1 LVGVRST
8 YRLVLALLLVGGCAS
23 SSPPPPKVPPDP
35 DLAALTQWL
44 KLDPEQQKKTR
55 ELLDQLAQRNALIR
69 EKWERQHRVRQ
80 EEWLASRSI
89 FLHDLAAILT
99 EEQQRLWAQANLKM
113 QVKGRGRSPN

>member
-1 LVGVRST
+1 MRPT
-8 YRLVLALLLVGGCAS
+8 YQLALFVLLAGACA
-23 SSPPPPKVPPDP
+23 SSPPPPPKLPPDP
-35 DLAALTQWL
+35 DLASLTQWL

-99 EEQQRLWAQANLKM
+99 EEQQRWWAQANLKL
-113 QVKGRGRSPN
+113 QVKARARPYH

>member
-1 LVGVRST
+1 MR
-8 YRLVLALLLVGGCAS
+8 RVLAILAVLTLVGGCAS
-23 SSPPPPKVPPDP
+23 SPPPPPRLPPDP

-44 KLDPEQQKKTR
+44 KLDPEQQRKTR
-55 ELLDQLAQRNALIR
+55 ELLDQLAHRNALIR

-99 EEQQRLWAQANLKM
+99 EEQQRLWAQANLKL
-113 QVKGRGRSPN
+113 QVKARARPPS

>member
-1 LVGVRST
+1 MRPS
-8 YRLVLALLLVGGCAS
+8 YRLVLAMLLAGACATS
-23 SSPPPPKVPPDP
+23 PSPPPKPPPDP
-35 DLAALTQWL
+35 DLASLTQWL

-99 EEQQRLWAQANLKM
+99 EEQQRLWAQANLKI
-113 QVKGRGRSPN
+113 QVKARARPPG

>member
-1 LVGVRST
+1 MRPS
-8 YRLVLALLLVGGCAS
+8 YRLVLALLLVGACAS
-23 SSPPPPKVPPDP
+23 SPRPPPKVPPDP
-35 DLAALTQWL
+35 DLVALTQWL
-44 KLDPEQQKKTR
+44 KLDQEQQMKTR
-55 ELLDQLAQRNALIR
+55 ELLDQLAHRNALIR

-113 QVKGRGRSPN
+113 QGTRRGRPSN

>member
-1 LVGVRST
+1 MRRAGP
-8 YRLVLALLLVGGCAS
+8 LLLVFLLAGACA
-23 SSPPPPKVPPDP
+23 SSPPPPPEVPPDP
-35 DLAALTQWL
+35 DLAALTEWL
-44 KLDPEQQKKTR
+44 KLDQEQQKKTR
-55 ELLDQLAQRNALIR
+55 ELLDQLAQRNVLIR

-113 QVKGRGRSPN
+113 QVTRRGRPPN

>member
-1 LVGVRST
+1 VRPT
-8 YRLVLALLLVGGCAS
+8 YQLALFVLLAGACAT
-23 SSPPPPKVPPDP
+23 SPPPPPTVPPDP

-44 KLDPEQQKKTR
+44 KLDQEQQKKTR
-55 ELLDQLAQRNALIR
+55 ELLDQLARRNALIR

-99 EEQQRLWAQANLKM
+99 EEQQRLWAQANLEM
-113 QVKGRGRSPN
+113 QVKGRGRPPN